1 MAIGVSGTKKI
12 IVLGSGYSGS
22 SAIVDYLVGRGD
34 VSDPLAGEEFRLV
47 QDPGGLMDLHYSIG
61 HGFSFNAASR
71 AIQDF
76 TTLAHDFSRSPRA
89 LPPGLGYSQLIND
102 YHAIVGEFLDE
113 IVDVSYSGLPAVEM
127 ARLSTV
133 AAFFIRVLRKF
144 YRLRGRKP
152 SLGKVYLPVPED
164 RFLISARKLLDRLLV
179 AKEAVG
185 AAVVVN
191 QGGSFWAPLSST
203 QYYADR
209 HVVVVTRDPRDIF
222 CEMISRGYAYPGRNV
237 ELFCRW
243 YKNIISRISLEE
255 WGAECVTHIRFEEFV
270 QDYSRQ
276 SEYLAGRIG
285 LEAGVV
291 SSYDVGRSSANIG
304 KYKTILSEKEQHV
317 IASSFEGFDCV

>member
-1 MAIGVSGTKKI
+1 MVMGVSDTKKI

-61 HGFSFNAASR
+61 RGFSFNAASR

-76 TTLAHDFSRSPRA
+76 TTLAYDFSRSPRA
-89 LPPGLGYSQLIND
+89 FPPGLGYSQLIND
-102 YHAIVGEFLDE
+102 YHAMVGAFLEE
-113 IVDVSYSGLPAVEM
+113 IVDVNYSGLPAVEM

-152 SLGKVYLPVPED
+152 SLGKVYLPVSED
-164 RFLISARKLLDRLLV
+164 RFLISARKLLDRLLI
-179 AKEAVG
+179 ATDAVG

-203 QYYADR
+203 QYYANR

-222 CEMISRGYAYPGRNV
+222 CEMISRGYAYPGRDV

-255 WGAECVTHIRFEEFV
+255 WKSECVTHIRFEEFV
-270 QDYSRQ
+270 RDYSNQ
-276 SEYLAGRIG
+276 SEYLANRIG
-285 LEAGVV
+285 LEVGAV
-291 SSYDVGRSSANIG
+291 SSYDVSKSRANIG
-304 KYKTILSEKEQHV
+304 KYKAILSEKEQHV